1 MEFKGR
7 ISAMFR
13 DMVSKNWNLT
23 ISTDQDI
30 SESLQIFSGK
40 ELDVKLKQHR
50 EKRSLDANAYYW
62 CLLTKLAKVHGWTN
76 VEAHNRMLR
85 EYGQFERVEGQL
97 IAVPLPDTDQ
107 TEKEVLNKME
117 YHLALSPKITVMK
130 GQTKRVYLLLR
141 GSSTYNTEEMARLIS
156 GLIEDC
162 RDSGIPDSEI
172 MTPFE
177 KQKLFEQYGIGGEHE
192 QKDKSFAVQTRC

>member
-1 MEFKGR
+1 
-7 ISAMFR
+7 MFR
-13 DMVSKNWNLT
+13 DMVTRSWNLT
-23 ISTDQDI
+23 ISTGQDI
-30 SESLQIFSGK
+30 SEALQIFSGK

-76 VEAHNRMLR
+76 AEAHNRMLR

-117 YHLALSPKITVMK
+117 YHLALSPKTTVMR
-130 GQTKRVYLLLR
+130 GQVKRVYLLLR

-177 KQKLFEQYGIGGEHE
+177 KQRLWEQYGIGDADGREVGRN
-192 QKDKSFAVQTRC
+192 A

>member
-1 MEFKGR
+1 MEFKGK

-13 DMVSKNWNLT
+13 DIPTGRWNIT
-23 ISTDQDI
+23 FSTDQNI
-30 SESLQIFSGK
+30 AEAAQIFSGK
-40 ELDVKLKQHR
+40 DVDVKLKQHK

-62 CLLTKLAKVHGWTN
+62 CLLTKLARIHGWSN
-76 VEAHNRMLR
+76 AEAHNRILR
-85 EYGQFERVEGQL
+85 DYGQYERVEGQL

-107 TEKEVLNKME
+107 TEREVLSKME

-130 GQTKRVYLLLR
+130 GETKRVYLLLR

-156 GLIEDC
+156 GLIEEC
-162 RDSGIPDSEI
+162 RYSGIPDSEI

-177 KQKLFEQYGIGGEHE
+177 KQKLYEQYGIGVKYE
-192 QKDKSFAVQTRC
+192 QQK